1 MKLMNTHFIAGLV
14 GIFTFSLCLI
24 SAEGRAENCS
34 APLPKV
40 EQKEWRSSFPLAP
53 LAGKPNHRI
62 RDMILPKDYTQAT
75 LRARFT
81 YGQFDKDLEEEQVQ
95 AWLLRC
101 PDWQLLGTF
110 ETSDEGVVKVPAP
123 TNLAPGDYAVRFVV
137 LGDRSEARGTI
148 SVWPPG
154 TQIVVSDI
162 DGTLTTSDWE
172 AVDEVVEILNAD
184 SAKMYPDANTVLQAW
199 AQKGYRIVYLSGR
212 LQYVNR
218 YTHTWLDR
226 HNFPAGPVI
235 LTARKRQIAPI
246 RTGVQK
252 FKAEFLNDLTNR
264 VKVQIVAAYG
274 NAPTDI
280 GAYNDAGI
288 PKDKT
293 FIIGPHAGEHNTGK
307 IGSYTDH
314 LPSINAQPEAL
325 NADQKKADKDT
336 GNR

>member
-1 MKLMNTHFIAGLV
+1 MKPIKTHFFARLV
-14 GIFTFSLCLI
+14 GICAFSLCLPG
-24 SAEGRAENCS
+24 AEARAENCTT
-34 APLPKV
+34 PLPTV

-53 LAGKPNHRI
+53 LAGKPNHRM
-62 RDMILPKDYTQAT
+62 RDMILPKDYGEAT

-110 ETSDEGVVKVPAP
+110 ETSDEGVVKAP
-123 TNLAPGDYAVRFVV
+123 LPTDLAPGDYAVRFVV
-137 LGDRSEARGTI
+137 RGDLSEARGTI

-154 TQIVVSDI
+154 RQIVVSDI

-172 AVDEVVEILNAD
+172 AVDEVVEIVNED
-184 SAKMYPDANTVLQAW
+184 TAKMYPNANTVLQAW

-226 HNFPAGPVI
+226 HKFPAGPVI
-235 LTARKRQIAPI
+235 LTARKRQIAPT

-252 FKAEFLNDLTNR
+252 FKAEFLNNLTNR

-274 NAPTDI
+274 NAITDI

-307 IGSYTDH
+307 IGSYTAH
-314 LPSINAQPEAL
+314 LSSLGIQH
-325 NADQKKADKDT
+325 KT
-336 GNR
+336 R